1 MVMVVPMVTYELS
14 EQELNW
20 SSNFFFP
27 FFFQSHK
34 LVTFYSI
41 IGA

>member
-20 SSNFFFP
+20 SSIFFP
-27 FFFQSHK
+27 PQIPKF
-34 LVTFYSI
+34 VTFYII

>member
-20 SSNFFFP
+20 SNNFFSLFLSKP
-27 FFFQSHK
+27 Q
-34 LVTFYSI
+34 
-41 IGA
+41 IGYLL

>member
-20 SSNFFFP
+20 SSDFFFP
-27 FFFQSHK
+27 FSFK
-34 LVTFYSI
+34 ATNWLPSI
-41 IGA
+41 A